1 MENLKDPEP
10 DRFVIFTDKHGVT
23 RKGMY
28 KTDVLAFVEIAAEE
42 MPVET
47 KLIYKKS
54 DVAHWTYAE
63 DSDPDLTRFV
73 P

>member
-10 DRFVIFTDKHGVT
+10 NRFVIFTDKHGVT

-28 KTDVLAFVEIAAEE
+28 KMDVLAFVEIAEEE
-42 MPVET
+42 MPMET

-54 DVAHWTYAE
+54 EVAHWDYVE
-63 DSDPDLTRFV
+63 DRGADLTKFV
-73 P
+73 L